1 MYIQSIHITSHEKYL
16 NTRRRIKV
24 PSVGASCNGRQKK
37 SINNESLYRTHEEH
51 GYCYHKNGNKDCS
64 LPNIIEQMK
73 VGWYYSIA
81 QQY

>member
-1 MYIQSIHITSHEKYL
+1 M
-16 NTRRRIKV
+16 
-24 PSVGASCNGRQKK
+24 QKK
-37 SINNESLYRTHEEH
+37 SINNESLYGTHEEH

-73 VGWYYSIA
+73 VGWYYSIG